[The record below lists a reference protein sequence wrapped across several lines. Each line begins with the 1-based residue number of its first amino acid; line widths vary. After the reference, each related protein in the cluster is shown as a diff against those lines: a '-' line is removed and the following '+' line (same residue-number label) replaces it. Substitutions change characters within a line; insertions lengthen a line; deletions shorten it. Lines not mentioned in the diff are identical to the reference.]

1 MFKKIFILLI
11 IFSLAFTF
19 KTAAEERA
27 ISFRSEETVNLE
39 AEKLT
44 YHLGTRTPNKLNK
57 NLFIALEGA
66 ARRPYTNLEIWENY
80 LPPNTDL
87 LLIEK
92 YAFKDPELFAQTNNI
107 NRRIKDAK
115 FLINYVLDSVYHN
128 DLKNIILA
136 GRLEGGKIAPQIA
149 AEIPEIT
156 HLISL
161 SAGGYSLEKE
171 LKILLAKKIK
181 DPVNEGKFFNRVKID
196 TQKKLAAKF
205 DIIREYPVPDA
216 KWLNLTYKHFA
227 SLLDYESE
235 PYLRNLEIP
244 VLYVIGAKSQLTPPE
259 GVEYLADKFGEKDN
273 FTFKIMP
280 RLNYRFID
288 EKGENQQL
296 KSVKRVINDWYQK
309 NKI

>member
-27 ISFRSEETVNLE
+27 ITFRSEETVNLE
-39 AEKLT
+39 SEKLT
-44 YHLGTRTPNKLNK
+44 YHLGSRTPNKLNK
-57 NLFIALEGA
+57 NLFIALEGS

-107 NRRIKDAK
+107 KRRIKDTK
-115 FLINYVLDSVYHN
+115 FVINYVLDSIYDH

-136 GRLEGGKIAPQIA
+136 GRLEGGRIAPQIA
-149 AEIPEIT
+149 AEIPEIS

-161 SAGGYSLEKE
+161 SAGGYSLAKE
-171 LKILLAKKIK
+171 LKILLAKKIE
-181 DPVNEGKFFNRVKID
+181 DPVNEGQFFNRVKID

-205 DIIREYPVPDA
+205 EIIREYPVPDA

-227 SLLDYESE
+227 SLLDYKSE
-235 PYLRNLEIP
+235 PYLKNLEIP
-244 VLYVIGAKSQLTPPE
+244 VLYVIGAENKLTPPE
-259 GVEYLADKFGEKDN
+259 GVEYLADKFAEKDN

-280 RLNYRFID
+280 GLDYRFID
-288 EKGENQQL
+288 KDREDQSLKLVKEEIEK
-296 KSVKRVINDWYQK
+296 WYQN
-309 NKI
+309 NKL

>member
-1 MFKKIFILLI
+1 MFKKIFILII

-27 ISFRSEETVNLE
+27 ISFKSEETVNLE

-44 YHLGTRTPNKLNK
+44 YHLGSRTPNKLNK
-57 NLFIALEGA
+57 NLFIALEGSG
-66 ARRPYTNLEIWENY
+66 RRPYTNLEIWENY

-107 NRRIKDAK
+107 NRRIKDTK
-115 FLINYVLDSVYHN
+115 FVINYVLDSVYHN

-171 LKILLAKKIK
+171 LKILLAKKL
-181 DPVNEGKFFNRVKID
+181 R
-196 TQKKLAAKF
+196 TQ
-205 DIIREYPVPDA
+205 
-216 KWLNLTYKHFA
+216 
-227 SLLDYESE
+227 
-235 PYLRNLEIP
+235 
-244 VLYVIGAKSQLTPPE
+244 
-259 GVEYLADKFGEKDN
+259 
-273 FTFKIMP
+273 
-280 RLNYRFID
+280 
-288 EKGENQQL
+288 
-296 KSVKRVINDWYQK
+296 
-309 NKI
+309 